1 MNRRHRFRN
10 RMVETPELNIT
21 TFLNLMVVLIPF
33 LLISAV
39 FSRVTIMEMSVPT
52 SSGGAAVDT
61 PNFAIEVIVRKAGFE
76 IANGNSVEAAIPKK
90 DGEYDMEMLNK
101 MLLRLKAQFPEKED
115 ATVLME
121 PDIEYDYLIRIMDAV
136 RGTELKKEGDDGQGD
151 AAEGSENAD
160 EPVQRVVL
168 FPDISIGDAP

>member
-1 MNRRHRFRN
+1 MTRRFQYKR

-39 FSRVTIMEMSVPT
+39 FSRVTIMELSVPT
-52 SSGGAAVDT
+52 SSGGAATAT
-61 PNFAIEVIVRKAGFE
+61 PNFAIEVIVRQAGLE
-76 IANGNSVEAAIPKK
+76 IANGSSVEAAIPKK
-90 DGEYDMEMLNK
+90 DGEYDMK
-101 MLLRLKAQFPEKED
+101 MLSDMLIRLKAQFPDKED

-121 PDIEYDYLIRIMDAV
+121 PDIEYDHLIRVMDAV
-136 RGTELKKEGDDGQGD
+136 RGAEIKSVETDFGVEGQ
-151 AAEGSENAD
+151 EEQ
-160 EPVQRVVL
+160 EVQRIVL